1 MIIKT
6 KFNNLVLLKKHKFL
20 DSRGYFQEL
29 VMEKNIKKNFPFHVM
44 SFSKKNIIRG
54 LHIQTKNPQGKF
66 ITVIKG
72 KIFDVVVDLRK
83 NSKTYGKYYSKI
95 LSEKNSLSIYIPPGF
110 AHGFC
115 TLDKENFVIY
125 SCTQYRNV
133 KSEIGIKYNDQ
144 DLNIKWPIKKP
155 ILSIKDK
162 KNYSL
167 KEFFNK
173 ING

>member
-29 VMEKNIKKNFPFHVM
+29 VMEKNIKKKFPFHVM
-44 SFSKKNIIRG
+44 SFSKRNIIRG
-54 LHIQTKNPQGKF
+54 LHIQTKNPQGKL

-72 KIFDVVVDLRK
+72 KIFDVAVDLRK

-125 SCTQYRNV
+125 SCTQYRNA
-133 KSEIGIKYNDQ
+133 KSEIGIKYNDR

-167 KEFFNK
+167 KVFYNK

>member
-29 VMEKNIKKNFPFHVM
+29 VMEKNIKKKFPFHVM

-66 ITVIKG
+66 ITVMKG
-72 KIFDVVVDLRK
+72 KIFDVAVDLRK